1 MNEHVADTSTNSPTR
16 ATTPP
21 PRKRSGPLQ
30 EIAVERPRCPRCNG
44 VHLGKY
50 RSIADQG
57 DGTAL
62 WWVKCRNASC
72 SHRFRV
78 LLE

>member
-1 MNEHVADTSTNSPTR
+1 MMNMPKRAARRSNRLPT
-16 ATTPP
+16 
-21 PRKRSGPLQ
+21 
-30 EIAVERPRCPRCNG
+30 IALPRPRCPRCGG
-44 VHLGKY
+44 VRLKKF
-50 RSIADQG
+50 RSVRDQG

-62 WWVKCRNASC
+62 WWVVCSNGVC